1 MSLSLCSVWKGQLYG
16 NEKTVGELG
25 SSHHGYMLLVRT
37 RKWQKLLHTAEPGQV
52 VWGRGHSGKLDLK
65 DKAPKGQDKAQEGI
79 QGRRSGKKGVTVG
92 ILH

>member
-1 MSLSLCSVWKGQLYG
+1 
-16 NEKTVGELG
+16 
-25 SSHHGYMLLVRT
+25 MLLVRT

-79 QGRRSGKKGVTVG
+79 QGGRSGKKGVTVG
-92 ILH
+92 ILHQGEGGAAWPAEGGEGSGGRQSRPAG